1 MPGASGESTPVTY
14 QEFVSLCRRYD
25 RDQLLWLLYQASRS
39 WDGETSLP
47 SGEVKNVLPWTV
59 AGVAAVLICRGT
71 GGGRHPAYADV
82 ELVCN
87 RFMHLVQPGPLNG
100 IDDLV
105 RGLSRYISQQAPHQR
120 AGLAE
125 LSRPVALYVETAFP
139 ASYSPGVM
147 TEGWD
152 EELLGASVARFVSI
166 GFCLWAAALSG
177 SRYPFPWDEGMLA
190 VVEDM
195 GGIEIFSAVTEAQF
209 LTDIDAFK
217 TARRSAVDAPGGTP
231 NERFVREP
239 FAYNPLVAKPLIGGI
254 VPGEWIAPC
263 VQMIELRTSVQGV
276 LYSGL
281 ERWGQR
287 FTDDA
292 GQLFEQYV
300 GRQLRLMEHA
310 SVIPEVVYQDGR
322 QTKKTIDWFVVLSE
336 AVLLIECKNSV
347 PTAAV
352 REGLDGFGDAHQRL
366 DKGIEQINNT
376 AQLIREGQPE
386 LSAIPADRPLI
397 GLVVTLG
404 NWDFA
409 NEVYIRAQMTTASIP
424 TSIVGVGLIE
434 QLVTLAGADWS
445 VFIGKS
451 ASLVQPTNVI
461 EARNWLDGLTLAEN
475 PILKTAFESLPV
487 IAALGHSLP
496 SPTPD
501 AAPNPPRARP
511 TTPLSRAPGSL
522 GNNQEAFS
530 GDIKS

>member
-1 MPGASGESTPVTY
+1 MPGRSDESTPVTY

-25 RDQLLWLLYQASRS
+25 RDQLLWLLYQASRT
-39 WDGETSLP
+39 WNGETLLP
-47 SGEVKNVLPWTV
+47 NGQVKNVLPWTV

-71 GGGRHPAYADV
+71 SGGRRPAYADA
-82 ELVCN
+82 ELICN

-125 LSRPVALYVETAFP
+125 LSRPVALYAETAFP
-139 ASYSPGVM
+139 DGYAPRVM
-147 TEGWD
+147 VDGWD
-152 EELLGASVARFVSI
+152 KDLLGASVARFVSI

-177 SRYPFPWDEGMLA
+177 SRYPFPWDERMLS
-190 VVEDM
+190 VVDDM
-195 GGIEIFSAVTEAQF
+195 GGIEVFSAVTEAQF
-209 LTDIDAFK
+209 LTNIDAFK
-217 TARRSAVDAPGGTP
+217 TARRAAVNAPGGTP
-231 NERFVREP
+231 NERFIREP
-239 FAYNPLVAKPLIGGI
+239 FAYNPLVARPLVGGI

-281 ERWGQR
+281 ERWGQQ

-300 GRQLRLMEHA
+300 GRQLRLVEHA
-310 SVIPEVVYQDGR
+310 VVVPEIPYQDGR
-322 QTKKTIDWFVVLSE
+322 NAKKTIDWFVVLPE
-336 AVLLIECKNSV
+336 AVLLVECKNSV

-366 DKGIEQINNT
+366 NKGIEQINKT

-386 LSAIPADRPLI
+386 LSSIPADRPLI

-404 NWDFA
+404 NFDFA
-409 NEVYIRAQMTTASIP
+409 NEVYLRAQMTAADIP
-424 TSIVGVGLIE
+424 TSIVGIDFIE
-434 QLVTLAGADWS
+434 QLVTLVGTDWPG
-445 VFIGKS
+445 FIGK
-451 ASLVQPTNVI
+451 AVTLVQPTNVI
-461 EARNWLDGLTLAEN
+461 EAQSWIDGFTLSEN
-475 PILKTAFESLPV
+475 PILKSAFESLPV

-496 SPTPD
+496 DAPSDVTSNSPED
-501 AAPNPPRARP
+501 
-511 TTPLSRAPGSL
+511 
-522 GNNQEAFS
+522 
-530 GDIKS
+530 

>member
-1 MPGASGESTPVTY
+1 MPGRSDESTPVTY

-25 RDQLLWLLYQASRS
+25 RDQLLWLLYQASRT
-39 WDGETSLP
+39 WNGETLLP
-47 SGEVKNVLPWTV
+47 SGQVKNVLPWTV

-71 GGGRHPAYADV
+71 SGGRRPIYADV
-82 ELVCN
+82 ELICN

-105 RGLSRYISQQAPHQR
+105 RGLSRYVSQQAPHQR

-125 LSRPVALYVETAFP
+125 LSRPVALYAETAFP
-139 ASYSPGVM
+139 DGYTPCVM
-147 TEGWD
+147 AAGW
-152 EELLGASVARFVSI
+152 EEDLLGASVARFVSI

-177 SRYPFPWDEGMLA
+177 SRYPFSWDERMLS
-190 VVEDM
+190 VVDDM
-195 GGIEIFSAVTEAQF
+195 GGIEVFSAVTEAQF

-217 TARRSAVDAPGGTP
+217 IARRAAVDAPGGTP

-239 FAYNPLVAKPLIGGI
+239 FAYNPLVARPLVGGI

-281 ERWGQR
+281 ERWGRR

-300 GRQLRLMEHA
+300 GRQLRLIEHA
-310 SVIPEVVYQDGR
+310 EVIPEIVYQDGR
-322 QTKKTIDWFVVLSE
+322 NAKKTIDWFVVLPE

-366 DKGIEQINNT
+366 NKGVEQINKT
-376 AQLIREGQPE
+376 AQLIGDGQPE
-386 LSAIPADRPLI
+386 LSSIPADRPLI

-404 NWDFA
+404 NFDFA
-409 NEVYIRAQMTTASIP
+409 NEVYIRAQMTQANIP
-424 TSIVGVGLIE
+424 VSVVGIDFIE
-434 QLVTLAGADWS
+434 QLVTLVGTDWPG
-445 VFIGKS
+445 FIGKT
-451 ASLVQPTNVI
+451 ATLVQPTNVI
-461 EARNWLDGLTLAEN
+461 EARNWIDGFTLGEN
-475 PILKTAFESLPV
+475 PILKSAFESLPV
-487 IAALGHSLP
+487 IVIAALGHSI
-496 SPTPD
+496 PD
-501 AAPNPPRARP
+501 ASSDVTSNSP
-511 TTPLSRAPGSL
+511 
-522 GNNQEAFS
+522 E
-530 GDIKS
+530 D